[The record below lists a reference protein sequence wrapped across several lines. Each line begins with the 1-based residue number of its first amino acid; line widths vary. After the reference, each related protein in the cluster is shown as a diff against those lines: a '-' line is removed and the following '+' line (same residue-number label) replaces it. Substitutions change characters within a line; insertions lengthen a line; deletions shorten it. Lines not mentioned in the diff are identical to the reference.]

1 MIEFFK
7 KSKIFFIVLTTIIII
22 VLGITLGI
30 GISKK
35 KKAKIQQE
43 EQAKVQQELISNK
56 EKLDKAEELKND
68 INKTEKEKDEDEY
81 TDEYKEYLKLSDEE
95 KKKVEAVP
103 RKIKVDYSNLDNIRK
118 DQEEDLNKKYVL
130 PDDKKSEEK
139 EEEKKD
145 ENNDDNK
152 DVEVLPTKFDLR
164 DKIDIKVEN
173 QQTFGL
179 CWDFASLKSL
189 ETNLA
194 LVKGEN
200 YDFSESHVD
209 YITSKEMSGNYR
221 KLHDGGNFE
230 DMIKYSN
237 LNKGFVLEE
246 TVPLDDYEEYE
257 YNTFY
262 NTKSEDITV
271 IKDVKFPSFDKSEFD
286 ESKVDEEFKKFQ
298 ATIKTHIMNYGSLY
312 TEIMAPDFGKNC
324 YYKDSDDINLSRG
337 YHAVSIVGWD
347 DNYSRENFKSP
358 TGKQPE
364 KNGAY
369 IALNSWGDSWGENG
383 YFYISYEDIKV
394 NSNLNGIIST
404 DTNDLVK
411 LSDFN
416 NEKLEKYIENTFYD
430 QIITVK
436 GKKCI
441 RPATLDSTR
450 RIDLSNSGLDN
461 LNGLEYFKNIYEL
474 DLSNN
479 NLENIDKLETLEYPE
494 NYALRLNLSNNNIKD
509 VSALKDKKLDA
520 LFLDGNK
527 NVKGYGQV
535 TKVSY
540 LSLENCGIAELE
552 DLSSITELR
561 CINLS
566 NNNISNY
573 DNIENFDYLYSV
585 DLSNNNLE
593 DLSKINNILNNEN
606 IIIMDLSN
614 NNLKDISN
622 LKDNNHIYTLDLS
635 NNTEI
640 ADFTPI
646 KSCIALSYLKVEN
659 CGIKNAEDVLINSYQ
674 DEFLDNVNYDEEDY
688 LEEDYYNEYYDYWG
702 ISYDL
707 SNNVGISNIKALKN
721 ASDIKLENCD
731 IRDVSELK
739 ELAYLDEVDLS
750 GNKEISGD
758 LSEKHL
764 GSLNVSNCNL
774 DENFN
779 FFNIAG
785 VERIYIRKNNIND
798 LETLKKKTN
807 YFSILIDEYTDE
819 TKLPENVFVEAD
831 KYDVTIEV
839 PSANDTTINL
849 TKLIKDDDFL
859 GTIKSINGK
868 RYSNVLINIPVNSK
882 DTEIKLSTYS
892 NINCEDATI
901 RFKVNKN
908 LSSLG
913 IAVTRKPDRV
923 DYALDEQINTNGIKV
938 VNKYQNY
945 IEKETNNFE
954 IGETKGIDT
963 NKALVPVTQNK
974 FVTAFSVNIIGMN
987 KEIDDGDLLDEDLII
1002 PEDFE
1007 GEFPTLTFQTD
1018 EMYNI
1023 AKSYWSGNIL
1033 NSNKYAKTIVL
1044 KSKKEYNKY
1053 EIPMYIPREYLYDI
1067 EGLKAMINSDIYI
1080 EFHEDV
1086 DNSIITSEELKYFDK
1101 FENLQNIYIITSE
1114 TDKSKVIVDQ
1124 SKYNIILQDGVG

>member
-7 KSKIFFIVLTTIIII
+7 KNKIFFIVLATIIII

-56 EKLDKAEELKND
+56 EKLDKAEALKNY
-68 INKTEKEKDEDEY
+68 INRTEKEKDEDEY

-103 RKIKVDYSNLDNIRK
+103 RKIKVDYSNLDNIKK

-130 PDDKKSEEK
+130 PDDEK
-139 EEEKKD
+139 NEEKKD
-145 ENNDDNK
+145 ENNEDKK

-200 YDFSESHVD
+200 YDFSESHID

-221 KLHDGGNFE
+221 ILHDGGNFE

-246 TVPLDDYEEYE
+246 TVPLNDYEEYE

-271 IKDVKFPSFDKSEFD
+271 VKDVKFPSFTRTEFD
-286 ESKVDEEFKKFQ
+286 ESKVDEEFKEFQ

-312 TEIMAPDFGKNC
+312 AGIKSPDFGKNC
-324 YYKDSDDINLSRG
+324 YYKDSDDINLSKG
-337 YHAVSIVGWD
+337 NHAVSIVGWD

-364 KNGAY
+364 KDGAY
-369 IALNSWGDSWGENG
+369 IALNSWGESWGENG
-383 YFYISYEDIKV
+383 YFYISYEDINV
-394 NSNLNGIIST
+394 HDNLNGIIST
-404 DTNDLVK
+404 DTKDLVK

-416 NEKLEKYIENTFYD
+416 NEKLEKYIENTVYD
-430 QIITVK
+430 QIITVN
-436 GKKCI
+436 GKKYI
-441 RPATLDSTR
+441 KPTTLDSIR
-450 RIDLSNSGLDN
+450 RIDLSNSELDN

-479 NLENIDKLETLEYPE
+479 KLENIDKIGTLEYPE
-494 NYALRLNLSNNNIKD
+494 NYVLRLNLSNNNIKD
-509 VSALKDKKLDA
+509 VSALKDKNIDA

-540 LSLENCGIAELE
+540 LSLENCGITELE
-552 DLSSITELR
+552 DLSSITRLR
-561 CINLS
+561 CIDLS

-573 DNIENFDYLYSV
+573 ENIEDFNYLYSI

-646 KSCIALSYLKVEN
+646 KSCAGLSYLKVEN

-674 DEFLDNVNYDEEDY
+674 DEFLGNVNYDEEDY
-688 LEEDYYNEYYDYWG
+688 YDGDYDYWG

-721 ASDIKLENCD
+721 ASNIKLENCD
-731 IRDVSELK
+731 IKDVSELK
-739 ELAYLDEVDLS
+739 ELEYLYGVDLS

-758 LSEKHL
+758 LSEKYL
-764 GSLNVSNCNL
+764 SSLNVSNCNL
-774 DENFN
+774 NESFN
-779 FFNIAG
+779 FFNVAG
-785 VERIYIRKNNIND
+785 VDIIDIRKNNIND
-798 LETLKKKTN
+798 LEALKKKTN
-807 YFSILIDEYTDE
+807 YSSILIDEYTDE

-849 TKLIKDDDFL
+849 TKLIKDDEFF
-859 GTIKSINGK
+859 GMIKSINGK
-868 RYSNVLINIPVNSK
+868 KYSNVLINIPINSK
-882 DTEIKLSTYS
+882 KTEIKLSTYG

-901 RFKVNKN
+901 KFKVNKN
-908 LSSLG
+908 LNSLG
-913 IAVTRKPDRV
+913 IAVTRKPDRI
-923 DYALDEQINTNGIKV
+923 DYAIDEPVNTKGIKV
-938 VNKYQNY
+938 VNKYENY
-945 IEKETNNFE
+945 IEKETNDFE
-954 IGETKGIDT
+954 IGETKGIET

-974 FVTAFSVNIIGMN
+974 FVTAFSVNIMGMN

-1044 KSKKEYNKY
+1044 KSKKEYNRY

-1080 EFHEDV
+1080 EFNEDV

-1124 SKYNIILQDGVG
+1124 SKYNIILQNGVG

>member
-7 KSKIFFIVLTTIIII
+7 KNKIFFIVLTTIIII

-56 EKLDKAEELKND
+56 EKLDKAEALKNY

-103 RKIKVDYSNLDNIRK
+103 RKIKVDYSNLDNIKK

-130 PDDKKSEEK
+130 PDDEK
-139 EEEKKD
+139 NEEKKD
-145 ENNDDNK
+145 ENNEDKK

-200 YDFSESHVD
+200 YDFSESHID

-221 KLHDGGNFE
+221 TLHDGGNFE

-271 IKDVKFPSFDKSEFD
+271 IKDVKFPSFTRTEFD
-286 ESKVDEEFKKFQ
+286 ESKVDEEFKEFQ

-312 TEIMAPDFGKNC
+312 AGIKSPDFGKNC

-337 YHAVSIVGWD
+337 NHAVSIVGWD

-364 KNGAY
+364 KDGAY
-369 IALNSWGDSWGENG
+369 IALNSWGESWGENG
-383 YFYISYEDIKV
+383 YFYISYEDINV
-394 NSNLNGIIST
+394 HDNLNGIIST
-404 DTNDLVK
+404 DTKDLVK

-416 NEKLEKYIENTFYD
+416 NEKLEKYIENTVYD
-430 QIITVK
+430 QIITVN
-436 GKKCI
+436 GKKYI
-441 RPATLDSTR
+441 KPTTLDSIR
-450 RIDLSNSGLDN
+450 RIDLSNSKLDN

-479 NLENIDKLETLEYPE
+479 KLENIDKIGTLEYPE
-494 NYALRLNLSNNNIKD
+494 NYVLRLNLSNNNIKD
-509 VSALKDKKLDA
+509 VSALKDKNIDA

-540 LSLENCGIAELE
+540 LSLENCGITELE
-552 DLSSITELR
+552 DLSSITRLR
-561 CINLS
+561 CIDLS

-573 DNIENFDYLYSV
+573 ENIEDFNYLYSI

-646 KSCIALSYLKVEN
+646 KSCAGLSYLKVEN

-674 DEFLDNVNYDEEDY
+674 DEFLGNVNYDEEDHY
-688 LEEDYYNEYYDYWG
+688 DGDYDYWG

-721 ASDIKLENCD
+721 ASNIKLENCD
-731 IRDVSELK
+731 IKDVSELK
-739 ELAYLDEVDLS
+739 ELEYLYGVDLS

-758 LSEKHL
+758 LSEKYL
-764 GSLNVSNCNL
+764 SSLNVSNCNL
-774 DENFN
+774 NESFN
-779 FFNIAG
+779 FFNVAG
-785 VERIYIRKNNIND
+785 VDIIDIRKNNIND
-798 LETLKKKTN
+798 LEALKKKTN
-807 YFSILIDEYTDE
+807 YSSILIDEYTDE

-849 TKLIKDDDFL
+849 TKLIKDDEFF
-859 GTIKSINGK
+859 GMIKSINGK
-868 RYSNVLINIPVNSK
+868 KYSNVLINIPINSK
-882 DTEIKLSTYS
+882 KTEIKLSTYG

-901 RFKVNKN
+901 KFKVNKN
-908 LSSLG
+908 LNSLG
-913 IAVTRKPDRV
+913 IAVTRKPDRI
-923 DYALDEQINTNGIKV
+923 DYAIDEPVNTKGIKV
-938 VNKYQNY
+938 VNKYENY
-945 IEKETNNFE
+945 IEKETNDFE
-954 IGETKGIDT
+954 IGDTKGIET

-974 FVTAFSVNIIGMN
+974 FVTAFSVNIMGMN

-1044 KSKKEYNKY
+1044 KSKKEYNRY

-1080 EFHEDV
+1080 EFNEDV

-1124 SKYNIILQDGVG
+1124 SKYNIILQNGVG